1 MFCMDVFVCAC
12 VFVQRKFGFGLMAFG
27 YVKISLYYSFYLLDY
42 LFIYWLHWVLIA
54 AWVFSS
60 CGDLGLLSC
69 GAQASHC
76 GAWASDCG
84 AFSCWSSWALER
96 WLSICGAWAQQL
108 PGMWDLPGS
117 GIEPV
122 LLALQGGFLTKG
134 PPGKSNFFFFY
145 FLYV

>member
-1 MFCMDVFVCAC
+1 MGKVTNVLYGCVCVCLC
-12 VFVQRKFGFGLMAFG
+12 VCVEEVWLWIDGFWVCENFTILFF
-27 YVKISLYYSFYLLDY
+27 LSFRF
-42 LFIYWLHWVLIA
+42 FIYWLHWVLIA

-69 GAQASHC
+69 GARASH
-76 GAWASDCG
+76 CG

-96 WLSICGAWAQQL
+96 WLSICGAWASQL

-122 LLALQGGFLTKG
+122 SLALQGGFLTKA
-134 PPGKSNFFFFY
+134 PPGKSIFFFY